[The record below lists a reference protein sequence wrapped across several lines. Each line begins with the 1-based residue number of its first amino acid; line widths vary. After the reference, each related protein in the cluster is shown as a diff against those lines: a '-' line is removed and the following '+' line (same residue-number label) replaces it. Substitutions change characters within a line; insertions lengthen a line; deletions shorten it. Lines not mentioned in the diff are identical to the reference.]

1 MSGNFDE
8 IREIFPITAGISSE
22 NTLQIAGHNLRKLA
36 NDFNT
41 PLYLYDAATIRTQI
55 HEIHRALTDYYP
67 GEASIAYASKAY
79 LSGKFASV
87 MAKEEIDLDVVSYA
101 EAQIALHN
109 GFRPDR
115 IHLHGNNKSYEELTL
130 AIENDFH
137 SIVLDNFDEIEMAQ
151 EVAQLLGKTARV
163 WIRITP
169 DMHVATHP
177 YTETSARNSKF
188 GFHMVNGDAEKAIRT
203 VENKQNLKLTGLHF
217 HLGSL
222 LFDAD
227 VYIAAI
233 EEIFKLIERT
243 GVTLEELSPGGGWG
257 IRYTPSA
264 PQNPVDNWIAPISNT
279 IVRNCQRR
287 KIALPKLSLESG
299 RFIVGRAG
307 VALYTV
313 GTVKDGLNDK
323 IIAAIDGGMAD
334 NPRPALYDSTY
345 CAAIVEDPL
354 GDPAE
359 HPVRIVGKFCESG
372 DELIS
377 AAKLPRP
384 KFGQHLAIPA
394 SGAYQLS
401 MASNYN
407 LATRPAVLWLEE
419 NESPMALQARELPEI
434 SSWWAG

>member
-1 MSGNFDE
+1 MSAKFDE
-8 IREIFPITAGISSE
+8 IREIFPITTDLSSE
-22 NTLQIAGHNLRKLA
+22 NTLKIAGHDLRKLA
-36 NDFNT
+36 NDFKT

-55 HEIHRALTDYYP
+55 REIHRALNDYYP
-67 GEASIAYASKAY
+67 GQASIAYASKAY
-79 LSGKFASV
+79 LSGKFASLI
-87 MAKEEIDLDVVSYA
+87 AKESVDLDVVSYA

-109 GFRPDR
+109 GFHPDR

-137 SIVLDNFDEIEMAQ
+137 AIVLDNFDEIEMAQ
-151 EVAQLLGKTARV
+151 EVAQTLGETARV

-169 DMHVATHP
+169 DMRVETHLHM
-177 YTETSARNSKF
+177 ETSAKNSKF
-188 GFHMVNGDAEKAIRT
+188 GVHIINGDAEKAIIA
-203 VENKQNLKLTGLHF
+203 VERKPNLKLTGLHF

-233 EEIFKLIERT
+233 EEIFKLVERT
-243 GVTLEELSPGGGWG
+243 GITLEELSPGGGWG
-257 IRYTPSA
+257 IRYTPNA
-264 PQNPVDNWIAPISNT
+264 PKNPVDNWIAPVAHT
-279 IVRNCQRR
+279 IVRNCQKR

-313 GTVKDGLNDK
+313 GTVKDGLDNK
-323 IIAAIDGGMAD
+323 IIAAVDGGMAD
-334 NPRPALYDSTY
+334 NPRHALYDSTY
-345 CAAIVEDPL
+345 CAAIVENPL
-354 GDPAE
+354 GDSAE
-359 HPVRIVGKFCESG
+359 RPVRIVGKFCESG

-377 AAKLPRP
+377 ATELPLP
-384 KFGQHLAIPA
+384 KFGQRLAIPA

-407 LATRPAVLWLEE
+407 LATRPTVLWLEE
-419 NESPMALQARELPEI
+419 NDPPMALQVREHPEI
-434 SSWWAG
+434 SSWWVE